1 MNKQQ
6 KKEAL
11 PRASP
16 TAVDESDPAPPRF
29 PPAPPLRTPPNP
41 AVRTLCFQG
50 FFSRDSPAVAL
61 PSPAAAAPPPLPAA
75 ASAAAAAV
83 PPLREDCWSEGSTF
97 ALIHAWGDRF
107 LALDR
112 GNFSQQDWQDVAQ
125 SVNSRPSPSSGEA
138 RRTGA
143 QCKNRI
149 DTLKKKFKLEKAR
162 VSDPAGGGCYLS
174 PWPFFADL
182 DALIGSNFPPPSKAP
197 SRSPTPPPAPRSR
210 PRPRPKRGAAPRSA
224 RSVLPPAVT
233 VPVRP
238 RSHNRT
244 KRAPARSPAGGSCL
258 RPAFS
263 AADEEAA
270 EEESGRF
277 GSRTKPRSGEGSA
290 ARRERGYAELAE
302 AIERLGQIYERV
314 ERKKAREMIELEKQ
328 RMQFAKDLEQQRMRW
343 FLETQIH
350 LPKDQETEAE
360 SNRRE
365 LLVDGHVWE
374 EPASPGFK
382 LGIAFP
388 TCENVPVV
396 S

>member
-1 MNKQQ
+1 M
-6 KKEAL
+6 E
-11 PRASP
+11 
-16 TAVDESDPAPPRF
+16 PPSGTPPP
-29 PPAPPLRTPPNP
+29 PPAHR
-41 AVRTLCFQG
+41 
-50 FFSRDSPAVAL
+50 
-61 PSPAAAAPPPLPAA
+61 PSS
-75 ASAAAAAV
+75 ASAAAAAAV
-83 PPLREDCWSEGSTF
+83 PPLREDCWSEDSTF

-112 GNFSQQDWQDVAQ
+112 GNFSQQDWQDVAH

-162 VSDPAGGGCYLS
+162 VSDPRGGGYLS

-182 DALIGSNFPPPSKAP
+182 DALIGSNFPPPRKPP
-197 SRSPTPPPAPRSR
+197 SRSPTPPLAPRSR
-210 PRPRPKRGAAPRSA
+210 PRPRSKRGAAPRPA

-263 AADEEAA
+263 AA

-350 LPKDQETEAE
+350 LQKIKKLKQSPIDE
-360 SNRRE
+360 SY
-365 LLVDGHVWE
+365 L
-374 EPASPGFK
+374 
-382 LGIAFP
+382 
-388 TCENVPVV
+388 
-396 S
+396 